1 MDIARCTLN
10 NRNYDIPTFEALEER
25 LVSEYRRFLVCP
37 ECEGPGFYRKESR
50 SGQAACFGARPHA
63 ATCSLAAAEAKRG
76 GALGAGQDERINL
89 GERIEVDFEFG
100 AHVPVNPAPGEPV
113 DPAGRGGRFV
123 RQGGRR
129 NAVMHRR
136 LSTLL
141 RNLIYSED
149 FRNSDQ
155 LIAIAEGEFRVR
167 EFFVEFSEITDEYEG
182 RYRGYWG
189 LISDAASSRDE
200 PSSLWLNSGG
210 RDDVSVV
217 IDAASTREFYERF
230 PLDDLE
236 DLAGAYALVFGEL
249 RVSRNGKK
257 YLAVGDISKITVSY

>member
-1 MDIARCTLN
+1 
-10 NRNYDIPTFEALEER
+10 
-25 LVSEYRRFLVCP
+25 
-37 ECEGPGFYRKESR
+37 
-50 SGQAACFGARPHA
+50 
-63 ATCSLAAAEAKRG
+63 
-76 GALGAGQDERINL
+76 
-89 GERIEVDFEFG
+89 
-100 AHVPVNPAPGEPV
+100 
-113 DPAGRGGRFV
+113 
-123 RQGGRR
+123 
-129 NAVMHRR
+129 MHRR

-141 RNLIYSED
+141 RNLIHSED